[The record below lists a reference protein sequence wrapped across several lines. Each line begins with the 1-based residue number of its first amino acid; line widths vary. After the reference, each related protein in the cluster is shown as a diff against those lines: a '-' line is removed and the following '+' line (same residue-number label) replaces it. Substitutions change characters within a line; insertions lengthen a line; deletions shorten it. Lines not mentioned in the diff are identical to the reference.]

1 MRKPVDEDTIEYAN
15 MIWDLRSTQTPMI
28 EMGFMD
34 FFIMGELRQADN
46 FHTHCP
52 WDPKY
57 MTFSDPLGDERTYS
71 QVVFSENMV
80 SCSLNA
86 MASSTLGE
94 MSFDSAKLNKMF
106 EMFPNL
112 S

>member
-1 MRKPVDEDTIEYAN
+1 
-15 MIWDLRSTQTPMI
+15 
-28 EMGFMD
+28 
-34 FFIMGELRQADN
+34 
-46 FHTHCP
+46 
-52 WDPKY
+52 

-86 MASSTLGE
+86 MSSSTLGE